1 MEMAAHALLG
11 TVKQL
16 LAEAIEEYRLL
27 SGVRGEVNE
36 VRHDLAT
43 MNALLRM
50 QSEAE
55 EGAVDHFFGEWMK
68 QLRELAYD
76 AEDSVD
82 RYKLRVRS
90 RSSGKNAVTE
100 FCFILSHLVR
110 TLKERCRLAGEIQAI
125 RDRAVTISERH
136 ARYGV
141 VDRNALR
148 RAHPFA
154 PVGDVR
160 IPPALPDDNPEHI
173 RQFVDLG
180 GHADRLTNLL
190 REDDN
195 SYKVVSVQG
204 FAGVGKTTLAMEV
217 CQRLEAQFPYQAVVS
232 VSQAFEPRRDLH
244 DRLERIC
251 QQLGRRNVTGNI
263 IGVHNLQQ
271 YLSDR
276 RYIHTFL

>member
-1 MEMAAHALLG
+1 MEIAAHALLG

-16 LAEAIEEYRLL
+16 LTEAIEEYRLL

-50 QSEAE
+50 KSEAE
-55 EGAVDHFFGEWMK
+55 EGAADHFFEEWIK

-82 RYKLRVRS
+82 RYKLRVGCH
-90 RSSGKNAVTE
+90 SSGSE
-100 FCFILSHLVR
+100 LWFRVR
-110 TLKERCRLAGEIQAI
+110 TLMERRRLAGEIRAI

-148 RAHPFA
+148 RAQPFA

-160 IPPALPDDNPEHI
+160 IPPALPDDDPEHI

-180 GHADRLTNLL
+180 GHAERLTNLL

-195 SYKVVSVQG
+195 SFKVVSVHG

-217 CQRLEAQFPYQAVVS
+217 CRRLEAQFPYQAVVS
-232 VSQAFEPRRDLH
+232 MSQAFEPRRDLH